1 MNHVRYLGIMVSL
14 LMHFLEITGVCSVL
28 MSHISGDEVEV
39 ILDIKYDAADRCHL
53 NVGREPMS

>member
-1 MNHVRYLGIMVSL
+1 MVSL